1 MFKAMERELDM
12 WNCLISIPVFGIRA
26 LTGSITLIE
35 NGQSD
40 VIEVGLKGLLGNMIV
55 FFSSDLFRPMKQ
67 ATISLGDA
75 VLILGGHS
83 EGNRLSTIGRH
94 EIFFDDECSKA
105 LKSAIKTTEPLI
117 FS

>member
-1 MFKAMERELDM
+1 MERELDM

-75 VLILGGHS
+75 VVILGGNS